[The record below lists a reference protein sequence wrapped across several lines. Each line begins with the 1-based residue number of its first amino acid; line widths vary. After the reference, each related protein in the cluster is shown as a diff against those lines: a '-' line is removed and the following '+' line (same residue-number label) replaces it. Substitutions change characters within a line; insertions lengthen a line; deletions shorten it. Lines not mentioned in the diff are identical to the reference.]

1 MFMGGCGI
9 RRKIGEALSSPLKI
23 QCLLTTSR
31 HCTKCDLK
39 FAEKHYFYKASL
51 ECDQYIDF

>member
-23 QCLLTTSR
+23 QCLLITSR

-39 FAEKHYFYKASL
+39 FAEKQASL